1 MRPAWVL
8 VGIGAVLR
16 LVATVGITP
25 TVYVDSVEY
34 RGVALFGGQRRPWT
48 VPLLHALVGDSTARV
63 VAHAVLGAVA
73 WGALALTVAELVRHP
88 RVRIVAVAAVLT
100 LGLVGPVVNHDT
112 TITSETVAISL
123 AVGLLAALL
132 RLAAAPSVGRA
143 AAVVAV
149 AVPFTFTR
157 NDHPLLLTV
166 PAMVAVV
173 LAVRRRDVALRVLAA
188 GLVLVATWG
197 WVAVSRNDEIARFN
211 LALVVANRVLPDE
224 DDTAFFVDRGM
235 PLPPAGGDTVLA
247 MSESPAWNRW
257 AGESGRATYARWLL
271 RHPGHLLFGPW
282 PDLFGIRST
291 TLEED
296 RRPTVLLAPND
307 RYGRIHPVVPDPVEE
322 LLWGGTSA
330 APVLLAGAGL
340 GVAAVRRGRG
350 LRDLGAV
357 PLVALGALVVG
368 VAHLWVVWHV
378 SPVELGRL
386 AMVGATLVHASLAV
400 LVAIAVDRRPGPT
413 PG

>member
-1 MRPAWVL
+1 MKRAWVV
-8 VGIGAVLR
+8 VGIGAALR

-25 TVYVDSVEY
+25 TVYVDSIEY
-34 RGVALFGGQRRPWT
+34 RGVALFGGRRRPWT
-48 VPLLHALVGDSTARV
+48 VPLLHALVGDGAARV

-73 WGALALTVAELVRHP
+73 WGALALTLAELLRHP
-88 RVRIVAVAAVLT
+88 RVRLAAVAVVMT

-132 RLAAAPSVGRA
+132 RLAAAPSVARA
-143 AAVVAV
+143 AVVVAV

-166 PAMVAVV
+166 PAVVAVV
-173 LAVRRRDVALRVLAA
+173 LAVRRRDVAVRVVAA

-197 WVAVSRNDEIARFN
+197 WAAVNRNDEVARFN

-224 DDTAFFVDRGM
+224 GDTAFFADRGM
-235 PLPPAGGDTVLA
+235 PVPPPGGDAVLA
-247 MSESPAWNRW
+247 MSDSPAWNRW
-257 AGESGRATYARWLL
+257 ARASGRATYARWLL
-271 RHPGHLLFGPW
+271 ANPDHLLLGPW
-282 PDLFGIRST
+282 PDLFGTRST

-296 RRPTVLLAPND
+296 ARPTVLLAPAD

-322 LLWGGTSA
+322 LLWGGRTA
-330 APVLLAGAGL
+330 GPVLVAGAGL
-340 GVAAVRRGRG
+340 AVVAVARGRG
-350 LRDLGAV
+350 LRGIGAA
-357 PLVALGALVVG
+357 PAVAVGALVVG
-368 VAHLWVVWHV
+368 VAHLWVVWHA

-400 LVAIAVDRRPGPT
+400 LVAVAVDRRLA
-413 PG
+413 